1 MHHCTVE
8 HLRHHAIVAQRLVR
22 GLRTTDQIYE
32 NRTLLKFQKDRAE
45 RRKTNPTSANPVKM
59 VRSPVM
65 ILVVPHRHFCLDV
78 LTNKRPKMR
87 GNEMKRKLA
96 TRTMKLEK
104 SANNNTKST
113 VSPYEPRLTT
123 KTTFVNTKKGKRHLY
138 LNNAR
143 TNTLPMTIKLKSIS
157 ILLKII
163 NKIKNTHTHTHA
175 LFLFFCVTCHYIIC
189 HRVVGSS
196 IICRQHSRMVHIRS

>member
-59 VRSPVM
+59 VSGPVM
-65 ILVVPHRHFCLDV
+65 ILIVPHRHFGLDV

-87 GNEMKRKLA
+87 SDEMKRKLA
-96 TRTMKLEK
+96 TGTMKLEK
-104 SANNNTKST
+104 SANNNTKSM

-123 KTTFVNTKKGKRHLY
+123 KPTFVNTKKRKRHLY

-143 TNTLPMTIKLKSIS
+143 TKTLPMTIKMKKHFNFIEN
-157 ILLKII
+157 
-163 NKIKNTHTHTHA
+163 NKGDEKKHTHTRTHAHTHTHA
-175 LFLFFCVTCHYIIC
+175 LFLFFLCHMSSPHMSSG
-189 HRVVGSS
+189 HRVVG
-196 IICRQHSRMVHIRS
+196 HHL